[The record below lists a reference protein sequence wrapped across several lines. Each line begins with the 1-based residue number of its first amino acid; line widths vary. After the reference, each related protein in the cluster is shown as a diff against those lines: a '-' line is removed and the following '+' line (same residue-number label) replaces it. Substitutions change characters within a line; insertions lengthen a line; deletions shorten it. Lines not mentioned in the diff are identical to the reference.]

1 MIYEIFK
8 QKDLTPND
16 KEKYIIESLPMVF
29 FSIISLQAYQAK
41 EGISFLNTVLAF
53 SMETMELP
61 ADMFNEYNLGL
72 RGRSTQG
79 VLTFKN

>member
-1 MIYEIFK
+1 
-8 QKDLTPND
+8 LTPND

-29 FSIISLQAYQAK
+29 FAIISLQTYQAK
-41 EGISFLNTVLAF
+41 EGITFLNAVLAF

-61 ADMFNEYNLGL
+61 VDMFNEYNLGL